1 MYRLLLVAIIVI
13 LLAHGG
19 EEILLNYIE
28 ITKFGPVDYAK
39 MDLTKDIQVVIG
51 SQASGKSTV
60 FRMVYF
66 CQKIRDYIQEYLMM
80 EDRLEG
86 THPDNIFPNC
96 MKYLTE
102 KFMDCFGKTLHMQNF
117 KVYYQIDDERSMTI
131 MLNERHYIRYYFS
144 PIIKKEITE
153 LLYSS
158 RDLHR
163 KMREVSVTERFE
175 NRKYLSR
182 QMNESLQN
190 IFRNENRLI
199 YIPAGRSLLSTL
211 SDQLLRTFDVK
222 MDLMMQE
229 FCQLIEDTKQRFGSR
244 IPDMLKTYTQTVS
257 GQVNNMALEE
267 IYHLINRIL
276 KADYVSDSDGEK
288 MYYDAHH
295 FVRLQYASSGQH
307 EALWILMLCY
317 LIVLENRKS
326 VLIVEEPEAHLFP
339 EAQRWIVSLMVMTA
353 NVTGSKVMITTH
365 SPYILTALNVLALS
379 GQIEKKS
386 NSDSII
392 PRLQRVFSGK
402 MMAFRIK
409 EGQASGNTLISIMD
423 EETGLIEA
431 DYIDSVSTVINQEFD
446 QLLTKENQ
454 EL

>member
-1 MYRLLLVAIIVI
+1 M
-13 LLAHGG
+13 
-19 EEILLNYIE
+19 NYIE
-28 ITKFGPVDYAK
+28 ISNFGPVGYAK
-39 MDLTKDIQVVIG
+39 IDLTKDVQVVIG

-66 CQKIRDYIQEYLMM
+66 CQKIRDYIQTYLMM
-80 EDRLEG
+80 EDRLEE

-102 KFMDCFGKTLHMQNF
+102 KFMDCFGKTLHMKNF
-117 KVYYQIDDERSMTI
+117 KVYYQIDNERSMTI
-131 MLNERHYIRYYFS
+131 MLNREHYIRYRFS
-144 PIIKKEITE
+144 PIIKSEITE

-163 KMREVSVTERFE
+163 KMREVSVGERFE
-175 NRKYLSR
+175 NRKYMSR
-182 QMNESLQN
+182 QMSESLHH
-190 IFRNENRLI
+190 IFRNETRLI
-199 YIPAGRSLLSTL
+199 YIPAGRSLLATL
-211 SDQLLRTFDVK
+211 SDQLLKALDVR
-222 MDLMMQE
+222 MDLLMHE
-229 FCQLIEDTKQRFGSR
+229 FCQLIEDTKQRFGNK

-267 IYHLINRIL
+267 IYQLINRIL

-288 MYYDAHH
+288 MYYDSRH

-339 EAQRWIVSLMVMTA
+339 EAQRWIVSLMVMVA

-386 NSDSII
+386 SNDSIV
-392 PRLQRVFSGK
+392 PRLQRILPGK
-402 MMAFRIK
+402 MMAFRISEEPVK
-409 EGQASGNTLISIMD
+409 GNTLISIMD
-423 EETGLIEA
+423 GETGLIEA

-454 EL
+454 VL